1 MKKNLLRSALLTV
14 LMVFSAMTA
23 WAAGYTR
30 TLTEELEV
38 AGYTLKAFYDF
49 QNNNPEV
56 LPTEGDL
63 RYRAYE
69 KGGYWGL
76 HNFGR
81 GTRSNSVAIPVAKD
95 DIVILQVYSD
105 SQTTSCSGTKN
116 MALSSSLTPYVVFEI
131 SEDAENITL
140 GCSRG
145 GGFVAALIMEKD
157 ASAATAAY
165 TINYL
170 LNGAG
175 EPVKTVSGETV
186 VGQSVVTEA
195 SFFANEVKYFRADGQ
210 PESVEIAASGNNFNI
225 DVRKAATF
233 NYAVVSS
240 LGGNIAT
247 GTGLEGETITMGY
260 PRYALVDGKFYE
272 AGKNNNEYRTK
283 IALTADN
290 ASTTIN
296 YTEKEGVNVAFYAE
310 GENIEG
316 MNVSTNGNIPVRAS
330 NAQAGVSA
338 EDVTITTL
346 SAGKYILHVGTFTS
360 KSSTQTIYIGYGET
374 QLAFTSA
381 TNLNEAASE
390 EFELTAA
397 TEIKYFGTASSTD
410 AQLDYLWIEKT
421 DVEQPVT
428 TVYSIAGSLES
439 LFGAVWDPTAT
450 ATEMAL
456 NTESGLYEWTKSD
469 VTLEAGDIE
478 FKVVVNHSWDEAYP
492 PQNYKLNITA
502 AGEYTVLITFNAETK
517 EVKATATKK
526 APVLNTYTATFTTN
540 AGWEKVYAYA
550 WSGDGESATK
560 FLGDWPGTELTAADG
575 VYTATIEAEAAPEKI
590 IFNNGNSGEG
600 NQTADLAFENGKAY
614 TYELSALA
622 INTALVAGATVENPV
637 AAPFVVNG
645 TFDNNTD
652 GWTSTGEFQNRGT
665 ATNQAGAFTGKF
677 WENWNPS
684 AKENKMYQ
692 VIENIPNGVYLLKIA
707 AFVNT
712 LANPTNESQFVF
724 ANSDKVYLT
733 TGEPTMYEVYT
744 KVEANT
750 MEIGL
755 EQITATANWM
765 GIDNISLTYF
775 GADATIEA
783 AKNGAFL
790 KEVTETLAAKTSA
803 KTKNALQAAYD
814 AFVAEST
821 NETKAALEAALASA
835 KASANSYAV
844 LEAGVLPDNS
854 LAGWT
859 CTNTNTFHINTWSVE
874 GNSDGTGMVT
884 PFIENWC
891 DKNNGYLGTGE
902 IYYSLPGLDPGIY
915 QFSALIRAYSE
926 SGNEPTGASLFA
938 GDREKEF
945 ATGKNFEFNGMKGIY
960 DTYAMAAEVGEDGVF
975 KFGIKIAE
983 ERNFNWMAFK
993 NCKVSYVG
1001 GAIDAAAVAE
1011 LAATMPEDKMNAEVK
1026 AAAEAAIATATA
1038 TPNLDNYE
1046 AAAKAIAA
1054 TQTSVA
1060 AYKNAKAAIDAAK
1073 AEMASTNVYTQEAYD
1088 AYKAGYTE
1096 KETAYEAGSLTD
1108 AEANAVENPTTVTG
1122 WHANVLVDNFLLSA
1136 WDTNPD
1142 FQDAPYYIN
1151 TWSTEGGNDGSN
1163 FTVPFFEYWTG
1174 DGNSLGEKTLTA
1186 TMNDLEEGDYDV
1198 TAWVRV
1204 RMKNG
1209 AEAPA
1214 TGITFQANDGE
1225 AVNASDG
1232 AQIGGSQFYLKE
1244 VKATG
1249 TVAEDGV
1256 LKIKFIVA
1264 ADNNI
1269 SWLSFKNVKFQKQV
1283 PVPYYI
1289 VGNMTD
1295 WAVNESYRM
1304 TRNEAAEGEEYM
1316 FTMDLTT
1323 TSQFKVVKVDG
1334 ENLTWYPDG
1343 MGNNYG
1349 ENGEITAD
1357 ESYTIYFRPNAD
1369 GGDDWFYNV
1378 IYAVKRTTDIVNTFK
1393 APATSDT
1400 IYTLSGQKVEK
1411 AVKGLYIINGKKVV
1425 VK

>member
-1 MKKNLLRSALLTV
+1 MKKNLLKPVLLA
-14 LMVFSAMTA
+14 LMVLVGGNA
-23 WAAGYTR
+23 WAQTTWDFLNTDTWGAEGITLNGGAQYDETANAVATGGVKFTGTSGFVSTAKGIGFYAVGSAADENISIVVPAGYKATVSIYTSSNR
-30 TLTEELEV
+30 TVKGEFGETSQTYSANWASSTKEFNNAEGTKDLTLYLYCTQNPGGAEQNKAPFLEKIVLTDMSAVKSFPWTANAVAVIDGAKTTIKTYNSTTDIDEGSQYTVTVEKVIKYNEKYYALNDDQFAANVYGQTFTMGNAAATLEFAYEEVKNAVFYGETEDIYT
-38 AGYTLKAFYDF
+38 AGQKASKSADVS
-49 QNNNPEV
+49 V
-56 LPTEGDL
+56 LSNGGGYYAMGTEGYVKLAFTVPETGDFKL
-63 RYRAYE
+63 SLGMNNTNSRD
-69 KGGYWGL
+69 
-76 HNFGR
+76 R
-81 GTRSNSVAIPVAKD
+81 G
-95 DIVILQVYSD
+95 
-105 SQTTSCSGTKN
+105 
-116 MALSSSLTPYVVFEI
+116 
-131 SEDAENITL
+131 
-140 GCSRG
+140 
-145 GGFVAALIMEKD
+145 
-157 ASAATAAY
+157 
-165 TINYL
+165 
-170 LNGAG
+170 
-175 EPVKTVSGETV
+175 
-186 VGQSVVTEA
+186 
-195 SFFANEVKYFRADGQ
+195 
-210 PESVEIAASGNNFNI
+210 
-225 DVRKAATF
+225 F
-233 NYAVVSS
+233 NYAIDDADAS
-240 LGGNIAT
+240 
-247 GTGLEGETITMGY
+247 ETITVG
-260 PRYALVDGKFYE
+260 
-272 AGKNNNEYRTK
+272 AGKPFVQE
-283 IALTADN
+283 
-290 ASTTIN
+290 
-296 YTEKEGVNVAFYAE
+296 
-310 GENIEG
+310 
-316 MNVSTNGNIPVRAS
+316 
-330 NAQAGVSA
+330 
-338 EDVTITTL
+338 
-346 SAGKYILHVGTFTS
+346 
-360 KSSTQTIYIGYGET
+360 IYE
-374 QLAFTSA
+374 
-381 TNLNEAASE
+381 
-390 EFELTAA
+390 
-397 TEIKYFGTASSTD
+397 
-410 AQLDYLWIEKT
+410 
-421 DVEQPVT
+421 
-428 TVYSIAGSLES
+428 
-439 LFGAVWDPTAT
+439 
-450 ATEMAL
+450 
-456 NTESGLYEWTKSD
+456 
-469 VTLEAGDIE
+469 TLEAGE
-478 FKVVVNHSWDEAYP
+478 HTLT
-492 PQNYKLNITA
+492 LNIT
-502 AGEYTVLITFNAETK
+502 YSLTPVFDYLLITKVNYKNIFLKPSIWDVADATERYAVYAFNGNGNAWVNMTAAEEEGVFTAK
-517 EVKATATKK
+517 VSDDYTGIILARMNGEVAENNWDNKWNQTADIDFATIADNTLFTITGWDEGDDAKSTYETSEYKK
-526 APVLNTYTATFTTN
+526 TPEPVLNTYTATFTTN

-993 NCKVSYVG
+993 NCKVAYVG
-1001 GAIDAAAVAE
+1001 AAIDEAAVNE
-1011 LAATMPEDKMNAEVK
+1011 LAATMPEGKMNVDVK
-1026 AAAEAAIATATA
+1026 AAAEAAIAAVKA
-1038 TPNLDNYE
+1038 NINLDNYE

-1054 TQTSVA
+1054 AQASVA
-1060 AYKNAKAAIDAAK
+1060 AYEKAKSVLESIEK
-1073 AEMASTNVYTQEAYD
+1073 ELEKTNVYTAE
-1088 AYKAGYTE
+1088 AYKANITDNW
-1096 KETAYEAGSLTD
+1096 TAYNEGTFTD
-1108 AEANAVENPTTVTG
+1108 AEANALNAGSRLTG
-1122 WHANVLVDNFLLSA
+1122 ILPNVLLSA
-1136 WDTNPD
+1136 YTSTVEGTP
-1142 FQDAPYYIN
+1142 YIN
-1151 TWSTEGGNDGSN
+1151 TWSVEGNNDGSE
-1163 FTVPFFEYWTG
+1163 FRTPFYEYWVG
-1174 DGNSLGEKTLTA
+1174 DANSLAANTITA
-1186 TMNDLEEGDYDV
+1186 TMTGLEPGEYNV
-1198 TAWVRV
+1198 SAWVRV
-1204 RMKNG
+1204 RIKNDV
-1209 AEAPA
+1209 EAPA
-1214 TGITFQANDGE
+1214 TGVTLQVNDGE
-1225 AVNASDG
+1225 TVTIEGTQVGDSRL
-1232 AQIGGSQFYLKE
+1232 YLDE
-1244 VKATG
+1244 YTATG
-1249 TVAEDGV
+1249 IVGEDGELKIVFAVAEGTNV
-1256 LKIKFIVA
+1256 
-1264 ADNNI
+1264 